1 MNSIKLAIAAT
12 LLAIS
17 ASSVQADTGSPS
29 ILSSV
34 AANSVETLS
43 NADAS
48 KTRGEYRVC
57 AGPFFAKVCSIS
69 VSSRKLSNYNGWW
82 SSRKYLF
89 SFKKYGWWGKRYY
102 VAR

>member
-1 MNSIKLAIAAT
+1 MKSVNLAIAAT

-17 ASSVQADTGSPS
+17 ASSVQADTGTPN

-34 AANSVETLS
+34 SANSVETLS

-48 KTRGEYRVC
+48 KTRGEYRQCIGSWRVKYC
-57 AGPFFAKVCSIS
+57 RTIYSPKRLSQYS
-69 VSSRKLSNYNGWW
+69 SWHSSRRYLGRYKVGTWLIKKL
-82 SSRKYLF
+82 
-89 SFKKYGWWGKRYY
+89 Y